1 MGICLMSDGKK
12 SKSEN
17 DIMKTNDE
25 KREAPQLELVKQTAK
40 QKKAQRNRSI
50 GLAIA
55 LILFA
60 IIVYVGTY
68 AKLGANVLI
77 RPM

>member
-1 MGICLMSDGKK
+1 
-12 SKSEN
+12 
-17 DIMKTNDE
+17 MKNN
-25 KREAPQLELVKQTAK
+25 AGNLNASGLELVKQTAK

-55 LILFA
+55 LFLFVV
-60 IIVYVGTY
+60 IVYVGTY
-68 AKLGANVLI
+68 AKLGANILI